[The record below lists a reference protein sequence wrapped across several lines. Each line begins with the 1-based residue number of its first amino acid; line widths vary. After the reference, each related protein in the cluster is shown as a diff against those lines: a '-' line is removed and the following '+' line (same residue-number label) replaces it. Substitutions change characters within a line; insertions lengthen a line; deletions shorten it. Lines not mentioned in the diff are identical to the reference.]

1 MDVVIARPQR
11 DSRREIILSIAR
23 EVFMEEGYAAASMST
38 IAARL
43 GGSKGT
49 LYNYFRSKAE
59 LFVAVIQQQCEI
71 GQAELFD
78 GVDEPDLRAHLT
90 QLGRRFAR
98 LMMQEDVITIHRIVV
113 AEAMRFP
120 EIGQALYEAGP
131 KRGKA
136 RMIDY
141 FDQAIAEGRMKP
153 CDPGRAAEQAME
165 MTLAGIYRRRL
176 WNVGPP
182 PTDEEIDANVKAA
195 IDTFMAAYGT

>member
-1 MDVVIARPQR
+1 MNVVTAKPQR

-59 LFVAVIQQQCEI
+59 LFVAVIQNQCEV

-78 GVDEPDLRAHLT
+78 GADAPDLRMHLT

-113 AEAMRFP
+113 AEAVRFP

-136 RMIDY
+136 RMIAY
-141 FDQAIAEGRMKP
+141 FERAIAEGRMKP

-182 PTDEEIDANVKAA
+182 PTDEEIDANVAAA
-195 IDTFMAAYGT
+195 IDTFMAAYGV